1 MLPRPALVRLN
12 TRSSPADDE
21 GVGEHA
27 SRYAGYASPQQ
38 LAEAAEL
45 QRTALT
51 GWSLDDVLLHFGY
64 VDPEVVSASAAAA
77 PSRGSQDGAAARPA
91 SAPGARQPAV
101 VEPGS
106 EPERSRHDVPEE
118 GEYAGRSAE
127 RLDQHLRA
135 PRPGHHTVE
144 QRADHHDP
152 KERPHDYLPERD
164 VLTELVEL
172 TADLATPAPAPAEEP
187 DRASAAHRG
196 RLADLLTAE
205 PTASTTEGD
214 VSRSVGVPSPDL
226 DRLPL
231 GQLRLS
237 PEKSAALLQELSM
250 LGQDHPVVTRP
261 STRAGHPGATGVP
274 ANVAARARR
283 KGLFGWG

>member
-12 TRSSPADDE
+12 TRSIPADDE

-64 VDPEVVSASAAAA
+64 VDA
-77 PSRGSQDGAAARPA
+77 
-91 SAPGARQPAV
+91 
-101 VEPGS
+101 
-106 EPERSRHDVPEE
+106 EE
-118 GEYAGRSAE
+118 GAYAGRPAE
-127 RLDQHLRA
+127 RLDQHLEA

-152 KERPHDYLPERD
+152 EERPHDYLPERD
-164 VLTELVEL
+164 VLGELVEL

-205 PTASTTEGD
+205 PTASTTKGD

-261 STRAGHPGATGVP
+261 STRAGHPAPTGVP
-274 ANVAARARR
+274 ANVAAKARR